1 MRLQLT
7 DLTRKPN
14 MNLKQYNVVVIL
26 QGKSWTIS
34 GFDFRTKLD
43 NQWVWLQDKCWTI
56 SGFDF
61 RTNVGQSVGLML
73 CLIIII
79 LLIGH
84 LIFVDNTVVGK
95 LCHFVFHL
103 TKWSAHLNDSRD
115 KMISTPQWFL
125 QTFYILRLD
134 EIVNLILCLKIFT

>member
-1 MRLQLT
+1 VGLT
-7 DLTRKPN
+7 
-14 MNLKQYNVVVIL
+14 
-26 QGKSWTIS
+26 S
-34 GFDFRTKLD
+34 GQKLD

-84 LIFVDNTVVGK
+84 LIFVDNAVVGK
-95 LCHFVFHL
+95 LCHFDFHL

-115 KMISTPQWFL
+115 KMISSPQWFQEQNDQL
-125 QTFYILRLD
+125 TSMIPGTEWSAHLNDSRDTDSILWSAHLNDSRD
-134 EIVNLILCLKIFT
+134 TDGI